1 MTTQTTICPTIAD
14 DASTSRQH
22 IDIIEHFPA
31 LIWHADTDGK
41 CDYFNLTWL
50 AFTGRTLKQE
60 LGDGWTEGVHP
71 EDLADCLSTYQQ
83 AFRARIPFQMEYRLR
98 YHDDSYRW
106 IRDHGSPYDDLDGNF
121 AGYIGSCYDITRQKS
136 AERQLL
142 ESRTELEKLVAERTA
157 ELQKSHDLL
166 NSFSHQ
172 VPGGIYQFQLFQD
185 GRYCI
190 PFASQS
196 MVTLFEIDLD
206 EIRQDASGLLLSR
219 LRPDVYQYVMDS
231 IHESARAMQPWHLEF
246 EGTVPAL
253 GSRWLL
259 GDARPQPQPDGSV
272 IWHGFITDITERKR
286 IEQQLETSRL
296 QLKEA
301 QRIAKVGS
309 WSWLVAPDIS
319 FWSDE
324 LYAITGHDP
333 QLPGLVYSDHPRL
346 YTPESCERL
355 NLAIER
361 ALATGES
368 YELELELIRADGAH
382 RQTIARGEAARDQH
396 GTVYCLHGT
405 LQDITER
412 KQLEKQLFEAKKL
425 ESIGQLAAGV
435 AHEVRNPLN
444 SILAIT
450 EALFR
455 EHEIENN
462 PEFQPYIMHIRSQVT
477 RLAQLMN
484 DLLELGKP
492 IPPANLQPVPLLA
505 LCQETLQLW
514 QTSSMA
520 SNRLGILTSEPA
532 AATLSVLADRGK
544 LQQALF
550 NLLENAGDHSP
561 PGSPVLLRLAGVEC
575 SESSGCMAIVQV
587 ADQGG
592 GIPDDKVS
600 RVFDPFYSDRK
611 GGTGLGLTLVK
622 HFMENMGGGV
632 RIVNNH
638 PDHGCTVE
646 VRIPLHDDRTTE

>member
-1 MTTQTTICPTIAD
+1 MTTHTNIHPATAD
-14 DASTSRQH
+14 EASQCRQH
-22 IDIIEHFPA
+22 LDIIEHFPA

-60 LGDGWTEGVHP
+60 LGDGWAEGVHP
-71 EDLADCLSTYQQ
+71 EDLPGCLATYQQ
-83 AFRARIPFQMEYRLR
+83 AFRAREPFRMEYRLR
-98 YHDDSYRW
+98 YHDGSYRW
-106 IRDHGSPYDDLDGNF
+106 ICDHGTPYDDLDGNF

-136 AERQLL
+136 TERQLL

-166 NSFSHQ
+166 NSFSQQ
-172 VPGGIYQFQLFQD
+172 VPGGIYQFQLFPD

-231 IHESARAMQPWHLEF
+231 IHASARAMHPLHIEF

-253 GSRWLL
+253 GTRWLL
-259 GDARPQPQPDGSV
+259 ADARPQAQPDGSV
-272 IWHGFITDITERKR
+272 IWHGFITDITDRKR
-286 IEQQLETSRL
+286 IEQQLETSRI

-301 QRIAKVGS
+301 QRIAKTGS

-324 LYAITGHDP
+324 LYTITGHDP
-333 QLPGLVYSDHPRL
+333 QLPGLVYADHARL
-346 YTPESCERL
+346 YTPESCKRL
-355 NLAIER
+355 NQAIQR
-361 ALATGES
+361 ALATGEP
-368 YELELELIRADGAH
+368 YELELELIRADGSH

-396 GTVYCLHGT
+396 GDVYCLHGT

-444 SILAIT
+444 SILAVT

-455 EHEIENN
+455 ENGIENN
-462 PEFQPYIMHIRSQVT
+462 PEFQPYIAHIRSQVT

-520 SNRLGILTSEPA
+520 SNRLGILTSEPSA
-532 AATLSVLADRGK
+532 APLSVLADRDK

-550 NLLENAGDHSP
+550 NLLENAGDHNP
-561 PGSPVLLRLAGVEC
+561 PGCPVQLRLAGVEDA
-575 SESSGCMAIVQV
+575 EGSGGMATVQV
-587 ADQGG
+587 TDQGS
-592 GIPDDKVS
+592 GIPDDRIS
-600 RVFDPFYSDRK
+600 RVFDPFYSNRK

-638 PDHGCTVE
+638 PDRGCTVE
-646 VRIPLHDDRTTE
+646 VRIPLHDDRTTA